1 MLTILTNEFGAG
13 GKDTGFQRG
22 VQGLEVRYQHVSV
35 HAQRLTQEFC
45 RLFAYAALMMSRAT
59 L

>member
-1 MLTILTNEFGAG
+1 
-13 GKDTGFQRG
+13 